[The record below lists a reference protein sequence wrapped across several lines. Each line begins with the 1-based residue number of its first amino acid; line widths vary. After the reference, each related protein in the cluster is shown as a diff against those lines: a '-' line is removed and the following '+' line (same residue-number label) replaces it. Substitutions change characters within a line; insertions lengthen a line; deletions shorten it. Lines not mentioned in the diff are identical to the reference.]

1 MKHNRR
7 FLYLVAGFLASAIM
21 ACNLPF
27 AAKPTPFAFP
37 TPNLTMTA
45 IFFPTPTITP
55 ITAFPTP
62 IIFTET
68 PTLPPGVTP
77 TDTPPPPPTPTAT
90 SVPPTPVPPTATK
103 SLAGPGKRP
112 KFGMVAYYLKDS
124 PQIDGELDDWDMDRY
139 QITAVVYGKDE
150 YDGEQDISG
159 RAMIGW
165 DEDNL
170 YLGVRVIDDIYVQDA
185 AREEIF
191 KGDSLDILIDTNV
204 SADYY
209 SQRLSTDDYQLGLS
223 PGSANPGDE
232 TEAYLWFP
240 TNLEG
245 REEDV
250 KIASRAKEDGYI
262 VEAAIPWD
270 VFNTKSYEGAHFG
283 FALSISDNDNPKKN
297 VQQTMISFVP
307 IRTLT
312 DPMTWGDLYLVD

>member
-1 MKHNRR
+1 
-7 FLYLVAGFLASAIM
+7 
-21 ACNLPF
+21 
-27 AAKPTPFAFP
+27 
-37 TPNLTMTA
+37 
-45 IFFPTPTITP
+45 
-55 ITAFPTP
+55 
-62 IIFTET
+62 
-68 PTLPPGVTP
+68 
-77 TDTPPPPPTPTAT
+77 
-90 SVPPTPVPPTATK
+90 
-103 SLAGPGKRP
+103 
-112 KFGMVAYYLKDS
+112 
-124 PQIDGELDDWDMDRY
+124 
-139 QITAVVYGKDE
+139 
-150 YDGEQDISG
+150 
-159 RAMIGW
+159 MIGW

-170 YLGVRVIDDIYVQDA
+170 YLGVRVIDDVYVQDA

-209 SQRLSTDDYQLGLS
+209 SQRLSNDDYQLGLS
-223 PGSANPGDE
+223 PGSPNPGDE

-240 TNLEG
+240 KDREG